1 MTRSSKSKYAF
12 ITGATSGI
20 GYAFAQELARDGL
33 NLVITARNEARLREV
48 KNDLEAKYMIKVK
61 SIPRDLANHE
71 ASAEIFA
78 ILKQE
83 GIILSV
89 LVNNAGFNVHGLFEF
104 TDLDEE
110 VKMINLHIVAVTQI
124 TKLFLKQRSRQEKNL
139 ILNVSSIA
147 GFVPGPQVSVHFAT
161 RAHFLNFSLA
171 LADETRGSDA
181 HVTCLCPGPTRI
193 AFFERAGM
201 SDVRLARG
209 KPILLMDAKD
219 VARIGYK
226 ALKRHAMMVV
236 PGFRNKILPFM
247 AAVAPR
253 SLAIRVTRWLMERR

>member
-1 MTRSSKSKYAF
+1 
-12 ITGATSGI
+12 
-20 GYAFAQELARDGL
+20 
-33 NLVITARNEARLREV
+33 
-48 KNDLEAKYMIKVK
+48 
-61 SIPRDLANHE
+61 
-71 ASAEIFA
+71 
-78 ILKQE
+78 
-83 GIILSV
+83 
-89 LVNNAGFNVHGLFEF
+89 
-104 TDLDEE
+104 
-110 VKMINLHIVAVTQI
+110 MINLHIVAVTQI
-124 TKLFLKQRSRQEKNL
+124 TKLFLKQRSRQEENL
-139 ILNVSSIA
+139 ILNVSAIA

-253 SLAIRVTRWLMERR
+253 SLAIRVTRWLMERRWIPKTDARRLNQDFLFRPISDSRIYSSCLNRGPKPEECLGAIGL